1 MKTPAKCPTNSN
13 NDDGIDNYS
22 HNSSSNNSSSG
33 CSNSNCFFP
42 LILAMGSK
50 GRGEMLCLR
59 WEDFGTHFSHSFR
72 EMRDDD
78 LSKRSAARASF
89 SDVTLVAGDHQV
101 RAHRVVLSS
110 CSPLFRRI
118 LARQAEAAGALAALA
133 HPVIFLRG
141 VSAGD
146 LERVLDFMYR
156 GEVSV
161 AHDDLDSFLAAAEE
175 LQVKGLTSS
184 SPKKEN
190 RKRAADPP
198 PRQPHPP
205 PSEESRK
212 RPRPASASAR
222 PKSAREAEQ
231 GNDQVSWTQR
241 RACIIF
247 EFI

>member
-1 MKTPAKCPTNSN
+1 
-13 NDDGIDNYS
+13 
-22 HNSSSNNSSSG
+22 
-33 CSNSNCFFP
+33 
-42 LILAMGSK
+42 
-50 GRGEMLCLR
+50 MLCLR
-59 WEDFGTHFSHSFR
+59 WEDFGTHFSHSFK
-72 EMRDDD
+72 EMREDDM
-78 LSKRSAARASF
+78 SKRSAARASF

-184 SPKKEN
+184 SPRKEN

-205 PSEESRK
+205 QSEESRK
-212 RPRPASASAR
+212 RPRPASAAAR